1 MAWNQRI
8 DGFMINIE
16 FKKCASEHGVYVQC
30 CQHNGKEEKL
40 IVCLYVDDLLITGSS
55 EEKIFDFKIQMLQEF
70 EMGDLGRLSYFLGI

>member
-30 CQHNGKEEKL
+30 CQHNGK
-40 IVCLYVDDLLITGSS
+40 
-55 EEKIFDFKIQMLQEF
+55 
-70 EMGDLGRLSYFLGI
+70 